1 MAKNPN
7 VLQVVD
13 RSTTKTLRN
22 RKRRQR
28 KKAIAKVL
36 KRSVVGTANL
46 DGPGTGNIRLRK
58 LRSAARQQFLN
69 KHGIENMTRDGEAW
83 LERALNPCD
92 TSGRGSGF
100 PDMSAAPVVTPHERE
115 KFDIRAD
122 LTPIGTVENPGF
134 IGVYKESDLWN
145 LLAVSDP
152 STLCTYFLIYQGSL
166 GTPSYA
172 AWFTNQD
179 RIRPHL
185 ANAGFAESRITAY
198 GTTFEMTGSMVS
210 NQGEMVAAQI
220 AADWT
225 FERMQNANQTNLYEW
240 NLNGDPGVAPSGSQL
255 YEFVRQLMD
264 TDPLSSAG
272 MARTGAYFVHKLNE
286 PSNLF
291 GRHAGQVGGKQ
302 RKFYENPFASAFD
315 PIANTD
321 DPTDVRLT
329 LAVHETLMS
338 WNAGVFWATGISTQT
353 SFAVK
358 KYVDI
363 EGHITPKSE
372 LRYYT
377 RDAPDED
384 ERALTMYKETIKQMS
399 SAYPSSYNMF
409 GFLKKAFNWGKN
421 AVKWVGNKIVK
432 PFRPILDKVPIASNI
447 LQGTDMLGLT

>member
-1 MAKNPN
+1 MAKQTN

-13 RSTTKTLRN
+13 KSAAKTLRN

-28 KKAIAKVL
+28 KKAIAKIS
-36 KRSVVGTANL
+36 KRAVVGLAYK
-46 DGPGTGNIRLRK
+46 GPTQPGNNFLRAMRK
-58 LRSAARQQFLN
+58 NARAEFLN

-83 LERALNPCD
+83 LERALNPSD

-122 LTPIGTVENPGF
+122 LTPIGAVNVGF
-134 IGVYKESDLWN
+134 IGELNLGDLWN

-152 STLCTYFLIYQGSL
+152 STLCTYFLVYQGSL
-166 GTPSYA
+166 GNPTYA

-185 ANAGFAESRITAY
+185 AKAGFVESRITAY

-210 NQGEMVAAQI
+210 NQGEMVAAQL

-225 FERMQNANQTNLYEW
+225 FERIQNTNQTNLLEW
-240 NLNGDPGVAPSGSQL
+240 NLNGDPDIDPSGAQL
-255 YEFVRQLMD
+255 YEFTRQLMD

-291 GRHAGQVGGKQ
+291 GRHAGQMAGKQ
-302 RKFYENPFASAFD
+302 RKFYENPFASAYA
-315 PIANTD
+315 PLTNTD

-329 LAVHETLMS
+329 LGVHETLMS
-338 WNAGVFWATGISTQT
+338 WNAGIFWATGISTQT

-363 EGHITPKSE
+363 EGHISTKSE

-384 ERALTMYKETIKQMS
+384 ERALTLYKETIKQMS

-421 AVKWVGNKIVK
+421 AVKWVGNKIVR
-432 PFRPILDKVPIASNI
+432 PFRPILDKVPIAANI
-447 LQGTDMLGLT
+447 LQGTDALGLT